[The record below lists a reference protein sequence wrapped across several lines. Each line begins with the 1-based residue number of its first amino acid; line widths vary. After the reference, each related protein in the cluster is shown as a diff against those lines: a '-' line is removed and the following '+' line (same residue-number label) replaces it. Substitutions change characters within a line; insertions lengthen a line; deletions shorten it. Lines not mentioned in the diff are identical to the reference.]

1 MWTDFVFYYNPR
13 SVMALR
19 NDSISSP
26 FSCFCGNTL
35 LFAAQAGIMGDCIL
49 KVTLGKRAGIAAS

>member
-1 MWTDFVFYYNPR
+1 MIQYLPLFL
-13 SVMALR
+13 A
-19 NDSISSP
+19 
-26 FSCFCGNTL
+26 FCGNTL